1 MTNYESCPISNSTR
15 NERKRKFSRN
25 EVSQN
30 YRQKVRQFL
39 LFFKG
44 VSFLVIALYFCLQ
57 NIRPIFFFCYIY
69 GFLSEVA
76 IPRHKFRQHHS
87 PPGKTTLKPKTT
99 HKRKKI
105 KNFVNP
111 SETFVKAL
119 AKTRYEYD
127 F

>member
-1 MTNYESCPISNSTR
+1 MSENENFLETKFHKIIGKKCVNFCFFSKAFLFWLLPYTSVYRIS
-15 NERKRKFSRN
+15 
-25 EVSQN
+25 VP
-30 YRQKVRQFL
+30 
-39 LFFKG
+39 FF
-44 VSFLVIALYFCLQ
+44 V
-57 NIRPIFFFCYIY
+57 FFFCYIY

-111 SETFVKAL
+111 AETFVKAL